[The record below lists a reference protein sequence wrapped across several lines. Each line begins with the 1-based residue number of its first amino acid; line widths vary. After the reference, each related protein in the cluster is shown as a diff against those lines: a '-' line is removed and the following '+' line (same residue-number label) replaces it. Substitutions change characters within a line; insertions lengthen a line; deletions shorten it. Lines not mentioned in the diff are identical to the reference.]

1 MRFFVIGDVSVD
13 LMYFVD
19 ALPGAGEETPAKR
32 SLIKAG
38 GAAATVAA
46 NLASLGHK
54 AKLAA
59 RVGSG
64 PFRTA
69 ALENLR
75 AAGVDLSMLQEDDE
89 RPTSSILIFVIAGG
103 ERTMVSS
110 IGASRYL
117 DAAAFKA
124 RALDQVDALV
134 LSAYALAG
142 GPSREY
148 ALKALAA
155 ARKRKLPVFAD
166 LGTGAIRDAGV
177 NLLEDLSGVDYLLMN
192 QHELYAL
199 TGSNSISEGVAVLRQ
214 SGIENAVI
222 KVGSLGSM
230 VVTPDTEALVEPYPV
245 EDVIDS
251 TGAGDAY
258 TAAFAASVMEGHDL
272 LEAARRGNVAGALV
286 ATHVGAQGYLV
297 TPQDLKKSIP
307 QPK

>member
-54 AKLAA
+54 ATLAA
-59 RVGSG
+59 RVGTG
-64 PFRTA
+64 PFREA
-69 ALENLR
+69 ALENLK
-75 AAGVDLSMLQEDDE
+75 ATGVDLSQLQEDKE
-89 RPTSSILIFVIAGG
+89 HLTSSILIFVIAGG

-117 DAAAFKA
+117 DATAFKA
-124 RALDQVDALV
+124 RTLDQMDALV
-134 LSAYALAG
+134 LSAYALSG

-155 ARKRKLPVFAD
+155 AKKRDLPIFAD
-166 LGTGAIRDAGV
+166 LGTGAIRDAGTS
-177 NLLEDLSGVDYLLMN
+177 LLEDLSGVDYLLMN
-192 QHELYAL
+192 QHELYSL
-199 TGSNSISEGVAVLRQ
+199 TGESSISNGVGVLREA
-214 SGIENAVI
+214 GIENAVI

-230 VVTPDTEALVEPYPV
+230 VVTPDTEALVEPHPV

-297 TPQDLKKSIP
+297 KPEDLKSATQAK
-307 QPK
+307 

>member
-1 MRFFVIGDVSVD
+1 M
-13 LMYFVD
+13 
-19 ALPGAGEETPAKR
+19 
-32 SLIKAG
+32 
-38 GAAATVAA
+38 
-46 NLASLGHK
+46 
-54 AKLAA
+54 
-59 RVGSG
+59 
-64 PFRTA
+64 
-69 ALENLR
+69 
-75 AAGVDLSMLQEDDE
+75 
-89 RPTSSILIFVIAGG
+89 
-103 ERTMVSS
+103 
-110 IGASRYL
+110 
-117 DAAAFKA
+117 
-124 RALDQVDALV
+124 
-134 LSAYALAG
+134 
-142 GPSREY
+142 
-148 ALKALAA
+148 
-155 ARKRKLPVFAD
+155 FAD

-199 TGSNSISEGVAVLRQ
+199 TGQNSISEGVAVLRQ

-297 TPQDLKKSIP
+297 TPQDLKKSVP
-307 QPK
+307 QAK

>member
-54 AKLAA
+54 ATLAA
-59 RVGSG
+59 RVGTG
-64 PFRTA
+64 PFREA
-69 ALENLR
+69 ALENLKK
-75 AAGVDLSMLQEDDE
+75 AGVDLSQLQEGSE
-89 RPTSSILIFVIAGG
+89 HPTSSILIFVIAGG
-103 ERTMVSS
+103 ERTMISS

-117 DAAAFKA
+117 DATAFKA
-124 RALDQVDALV
+124 RALDQMDALI
-134 LSAYALAG
+134 LSAYALSG

-155 ARKRKLPVFAD
+155 ARKRELPVFAD
-166 LGTGAIRDAGV
+166 LGTGAIRDAGTS
-177 NLLEDLSGVDYLLMN
+177 LLEDLSGVDYLLMN
-192 QHELYAL
+192 QHELFAL
-199 TGSNSISEGVAVLRQ
+199 TDESSISKGVEVLREA
-214 SGIENAVI
+214 GIENAVI

-230 VVTPDTEALVEPYPV
+230 VVTPDTEALVEPHPV
-245 EDVIDS
+245 DDVVDS

-297 TPQDLKKSIP
+297 KPEDLKSAAQVK
-307 QPK
+307 